1 MSASEVPF
9 VTIAEPSPRPGRRS
23 GRRAGRHLRPVAPTR
38 PARKRSPAVPVL
50 VGTGIVI
57 VALFGLAAMHA
68 LLISGQRQ
76 LDDVRRE
83 TAAEAEEV
91 RRLRLQVAELEA
103 PDRVLEAA
111 RTRLNMVDPGEVG
124 YLLPAGVP
132 VEQTEPI
139 RVEAAEPPPPPTTVP
154 APAADDGEGADGASD
169 QVSPEQEEVDG
180 VLAGGEEPTTEADE
194 GAAGTADAG
203 TADAAANGP
212 GGSGD
217 TPAEGGPSEPGAGE

>member
-1 MSASEVPF
+1 MTASEAPF

-23 GRRAGRHLRPVAPTR
+23 GRRAGRHLRPVERTRPTR
-38 PARKRSPAVPVL
+38 RRRSPAVPVL

-57 VALFGLAAMHA
+57 VALFALAVMHA
-68 LLISGQRQ
+68 LLISGQRR

-111 RTRLNMVDPGEVG
+111 RARLGMVDPGEVG

-132 VEQTEPI
+132 TDQTEPI
-139 RVEAAEPPPPPTTVP
+139 RVEAAEPPPPPTIP
-154 APAADDGEGADGASD
+154 EPSADGSDGSTEGAQETTSA
-169 QVSPEQEEVDG
+169 EREEVET
-180 VLAGGEEPTTEADE
+180 VLSGGEEPSAQEEPADV
-194 GAAGTADAG
+194 DAS
-203 TADAAANGP
+203 
-212 GGSGD
+212 SGD
-217 TPAEGGPSEPGAGE
+217 DAETAPPAEEVPTEGGPTSMGAEG